1 MSRRLVSVTM
11 LSLGL
16 TALHASAARGD
27 HSVLEGEIGLAGG
40 SVLPALI
47 ISVLTGL
54 VCFRLMVWDLKKRE
68 SGRGPDAHE

>member
-27 HSVLEGEIGLAGG
+27 HSVLEGETGLAGG
-40 SVLPALI
+40 SVLLALI
-47 ISVLTGL
+47 VSLLTGL
-54 VCFRLMVWDLKKRE
+54 VCFGLMVWDPKKSK
-68 SGRGPDAHE
+68 SGRGPNAHE